1 MSSSFR
7 DRSVPPRAPEKTGGS
22 AGAAGT
28 PSAPFPSWVDRV
40 QNVRARHDAITRNLN
55 TWSNYKNWAER
66 VRTAWSEETP
76 AAEDAAASFTDP
88 PVPPNH

>member
-7 DRSVPPRAPEKTGGS
+7 ERSIPPRAPEKTAGS
-22 AGAAGT
+22 PGEPGSS
-28 PSAPFPSWVDRV
+28 SAPFPSWLDRV

-66 VRTAWSEETP
+66 VRTAWSEE
-76 AAEDAAASFTDP
+76 AAVAQEVPPFTDP
-88 PVPPNH
+88 TTPNH